1 MDLVLTSPAVP
12 RGELTKKRADPR
24 ALVDELAARIQAR
37 ILNGEVAV
45 GARLRQETLAA
56 EFGVSRTPVRE
67 ALRKLQASGI
77 LEVEP
82 HRGAVVRAPNA
93 RDIRDAYEVRAEL
106 EGAAAEFAATRM
118 RDDQLV
124 ALHDAQQLFQ
134 NFIAFVIASTRARDG
149 GEADGDWVRAN
160 DDFHLV
166 ILQGAG
172 NTRLLTVVQDLHRTF
187 PRSLTWAALRANS
200 ALLEQNVEEHNE
212 IVDALDCRDPGAA
225 RRRMVAHVLHAGELV
240 ARHFEQSRFE

>member
-1 MDLVLTSPAVP
+1 MP
-12 RGELTKKRADPR
+12 RGQLTRERTDRR

-67 ALRKLQASGI
+67 ALRKLQATGI

-82 HRGAVVRAPNA
+82 HRGAIVRAPKA
-93 RDIRDAYEVRAEL
+93 RDIRDAYEVRAVL
-106 EGAAAEFAATRM
+106 EGAAAELAATRM

-124 ALHDAQQLFQ
+124 ALHEAQQLFRS
-134 NFIAFVIASTRARDG
+134 FIASLVASTGAGDSRGA
-149 GEADGDWVRAN
+149 ADGDWARAN
-160 DDFHLV
+160 DDFHRV
-166 ILQGAG
+166 ILEGAG
-172 NTRLLTVVQDLHRTF
+172 NSRLVTVVHDLHRTF

-200 ALLEQNVEEHNE
+200 ALLEQNVDEHNA
-212 IVDALDCRDPGAA
+212 IVDALDRRDPEAA

-240 ARHFEQSRFE
+240 ARHFERSRFE